1 MPGSGNKDRRSSF
14 ESVLSVAIDTALKD
28 VHTILPGQVIS
39 FDPVSQTANI
49 QPELQRNID
58 GELVNLPV
66 LSAVP
71 VRFMKSGDFSIT
83 FPLKEGDE
91 IAIYVIERSIDNWFE
106 DGGIQSPN
114 DTRKFDLSDAFVVPI
129 LYSQSQKVEDFDADN
144 LVIKSSD
151 GSMKITLRLSDNN
164 IVIETPK
171 AIIDGDLD
179 VTGKITAPTIEAATS
194 LKVSSKEVDSHD
206 HGGSVTPF

>member
-1 MPGSGNKDRRSSF
+1 MPGSGNKDRRSSL

-28 VHTILPGQVIS
+28 VHTILPGQIIS

-91 IAIYVIERSIDNWFE
+91 VAVYVIERSIDNWFE

-129 LYSQSQKVEDFDADN
+129 LYSQAQKVEDFDADN

-151 GSMKITLRLSDNN
+151 GGMKITMRLSDNT
-164 IVIETPK
+164 IILKSAKT
-171 AIIDGDLD
+171 IIDNDLE
-179 VTGKITAPTIEAATS
+179 VTGKITSSTIEAASS
-194 LKVSSKEVDSHD
+194 LKVSGKEVNGHD
-206 HGGSVTPF
+206 HNGEVTPF